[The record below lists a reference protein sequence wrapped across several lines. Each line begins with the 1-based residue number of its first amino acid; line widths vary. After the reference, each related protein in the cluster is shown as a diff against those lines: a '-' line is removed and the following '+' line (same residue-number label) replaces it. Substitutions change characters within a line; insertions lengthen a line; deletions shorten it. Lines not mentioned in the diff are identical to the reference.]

1 MESGNV
7 ESHKV
12 AILPC
17 GQVVEQWNG
26 TPVEGTRGPGPLVF
40 MEKRRGDPCVEIW
53 TTGMA
58 RMTVDI
64 DRLRQGL
71 DALEAQSPHR
81 P

>member
-26 TPVEGTRGPGPLVF
+26 TPVEGTRGPGPLGVYG
-40 MEKRRGDPCVEIW
+40 EEAWRPLRGDMDHRD
-53 TTGMA
+53 GQN
-58 RMTVDI
+58 
-64 DRLRQGL
+64 DR
-71 DALEAQSPHR
+71 
-81 P
+81 